1 MIIYNPTNCHFH
13 EAKNVYYGC
22 TGIVSSVC
30 DEEEIVDVTPVAT
43 SQSQVQQP
51 TNETDATRLAVKN
64 AIIKVMNK
72 VDEQGKF
79 ILTQQRQWF
88 GIYRIMADKK
98 FVPEEKWCIF
108 DSYIDT
114 LFSNSK
120 EPLRVK
126 LNAEDLSRVAVT
138 PFNRPFHKWRIEDYD
153 GKRSVFEAHYTI
165 AESFLKELECY

>member
-64 AIIKVMNK
+64 AIIKVMNAT
-72 VDEQGKF
+72 DEDGDYIF
-79 ILTQQRQWF
+79 AQQRHWL
-88 GIYRIMADKK
+88 GIYRVLADKK
-98 FVPEEKWCIF
+98 IIPEENWSIF
-108 DSYIDT
+108 EEYINT
-114 LFSNSK
+114 LFPSNT
-120 EPLRVK
+120 EQVRVK
-126 LNAEDLSRVAVT
+126 LNAKDLSRAVVT
-138 PFNRPFHKWRIEDYD
+138 PFNRPFSKWKVEDYD
-153 GKRSVFEAHYTI
+153 GKSYVFNSHCTI
-165 AESFLKELECY
+165 AKTFMEELIL